1 MLAIDTRSRDPIYTQ
16 LEKQIVRL
24 INLGVYEP
32 DQILPSVRA
41 LACDLGVNPNTVAKA
56 YKNLEQKEIIYTVA
70 GKGAFISSTGLAEIH
85 NSAVCELKKLLYDAQ
100 NAGVEKTEILDIVN
114 EVWEEKAYD

>member
-1 MLAIDTRSRDPIYTQ
+1 MLAIDTRSREPIYTQ

-24 INLGVYEP
+24 INLGVYEQ
-32 DQILPSVRA
+32 DQILPSVRS

-70 GKGAFISSTGLAEIH
+70 GKGAFISSTGLTEIH
-85 NSAVCELKKLLYDAQ
+85 NSAVHELEKLIYDAQ
-100 NAGVEKTEILDIVN
+100 NAGVEKSEVLNIVN
-114 EVWEEKAYD
+114 KVWEEKAYD